1 MMAGQADKTRKFQD
15 TEDVVSKMLAPEKV
29 PEQEL
34 SAQEES
40 DHLRSLI
47 PLKDL
52 SQGETPLQVDAVSLQ
67 LADTSMDVRE
77 QLDLRAFDTPVKNQG
92 SRPWCTAFATIGAV
106 ENLGKKFFQTELDLS
121 EIHHFKSYGVYQT
134 SPSLNAARSIGF
146 IDEVLW
152 PYYGSK
158 QPGADS
164 KVRAKIKASRKIQ
177 LNLSDVVSSIRNG
190 EPVIINLDVNS
201 SFMRPKA
208 GGVIVPGG
216 SSQGGHAIALTGVVL
231 DDRVGGGGYFVIKN
245 SWGSSWGDHGYGYVP
260 FSYCQYSYCY
270 AWALS
275 DISVN
280 DDGGKLRDKIPGVVP
295 VPTPHPAPSP
305 APVPVPQPSPVP
317 RPAPSP
323 VPVPIPSPDPAPA
336 GEISSSSFTLK
347 YDIKDYRGLFGA
359 HFFVLSIDAKADV
372 LSQVKSVVY
381 HVDGYRD
388 FKALMS
394 RDSAGAMSTI
404 SRSYKIWG
412 GEHIGSDATVYL
424 KDGRS
429 FQIHGIDVSL

>member
-1 MMAGQADKTRKFQD
+1 MRRSHEWPGIGALISSVLFASFLPSCGGKQQLSSRISHQMMAGQADKTKQFQD
-15 TEDVVSKMLAPEKV
+15 TEDVVAKMLAPEKV
-29 PEQEL
+29 PEQEI

-40 DHLRSLI
+40 DHQRSLI

-52 SQGETPLQVDAVSLQ
+52 SQGETPLQVDAASLE
-67 LADTSMDVRE
+67 LTDPSMDVRE

-106 ENLGKKFFQTELDLS
+106 ENLGKKFFKTELDLS

-146 IDEVLW
+146 IDEVFW

-158 QPGADS
+158 QTGADS

-201 SFMRPKA
+201 SFMRPKI

-260 FSYCQYSYCY
+260 FSYCKYSYCY

-280 DDGGKLRDKIPGVVP
+280 DDGGKLRDKIPSDLP
-295 VPTPHPAPSP
+295 VPTPQPSPSPQPAPSP
-305 APVPVPQPSPVP
+305 TPVPSPV
-317 RPAPSP
+317 
-323 VPVPIPSPDPAPA
+323 PAPA

-347 YDIKDYRGLFGA
+347 YAIKDYRGLFGA

-372 LSQVKSVVY
+372 LSQVRSVVY

-394 RDSAGAMSTI
+394 SDGAGTKST
-404 SRSYKIWG
+404 
-412 GEHIGSDATVYL
+412 
-424 KDGRS
+424 
-429 FQIHGIDVSL
+429 